1 MTSGKPPAMTG
12 GKPPALRKP
21 SVVQQWQDH
30 RNYNLHCDKVE
41 QVKSGID
48 NSWSHRQD
56 EKLAPSRFNAKKEQM
71 TADRYGQIE
80 RENRRLLL
88 KMMEID
94 RTGGKSISSKPQR
107 GSSRGSQRSGSQPPP
122 SDRRLAPAKQ
132 RELERIDAENLK
144 LLKRIQKAKPS
155 VSASKLDTQHSQQQ
169 KVMRMR
175 CQNRSD
181 SQPPADRSL
190 STKRGYEPDTWD
202 EEFRK
207 LCALEERLRCKAD
220 EDSMENVFEGNDELT
235 VNELV
240 QKHVRESAI
249 VA

>member
-1 MTSGKPPAMTG
+1 MASGKPPA
-12 GKPPALRKP
+12 PRKAK
-21 SVVQQWQDH
+21 SVVQQWEDY
-30 RNYNLHCDKVE
+30 RNYNRHCDKVE
-41 QVKSGID
+41 QVKSSID
-48 NSWSHRQD
+48 NSWSLRQD
-56 EKLAPSRFNAKKEQM
+56 DKLAPSRYNAKKEQM
-71 TADRYGQIE
+71 TADRYGEIE

-94 RTGGKSISSKPQR
+94 RTGGKAKSDRPQR
-107 GSSRGSQRSGSQPPP
+107 APSRGHSRSGSQPPP
-122 SDRRLAPAKQ
+122 ADRRVNPARL

-155 VSASKLDTQHSQQQ
+155 VSATKLDTQHSQQQ

-175 CQNRSD
+175 CQNRPE
-181 SQPPADRSL
+181 SQPAADRSE
-190 STKRGYEPDTWD
+190 SRGSRRMHEADTWD

-207 LCALEERLRCKAD
+207 LCALEERLRCNAE
-220 EDSMENVFEGNDELT
+220 EDHVEAAPEGDDELT

-240 QKHVRESAI
+240 QKHAKDLSI